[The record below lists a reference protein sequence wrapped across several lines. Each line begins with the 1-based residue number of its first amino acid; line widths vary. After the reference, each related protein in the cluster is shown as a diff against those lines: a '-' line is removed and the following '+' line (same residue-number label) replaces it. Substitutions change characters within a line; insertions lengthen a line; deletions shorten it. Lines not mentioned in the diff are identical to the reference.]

1 MFPTP
6 PCLPD
11 AEGKP
16 SDIWM
21 HQPDDSAVLLM
32 PFSGFHVRSKNA
44 SEDICID
51 DLPAALLERLSQKE
65 ERRRKA
71 LAGFSPRLHPRRGR
85 RGGERGREGEDTA
98 AQVRHRRH
106 EVCLVLSPPKSDLTS
121 GDELEQPGAA
131 SS

>member
-1 MFPTP
+1 MSEAKMP
-6 PCLPD
+6 LP
-11 AEGKP
+11 
-16 SDIWM
+16 
-21 HQPDDSAVLLM
+21 
-32 PFSGFHVRSKNA
+32 
-44 SEDICID
+44 EDICID

-106 EVCLVLSPPKSDLTS
+106 EVCLVLSPPKSDLNCKIILAHV
-121 GDELEQPGAA
+121 ECNAA
-131 SS
+131 RHILSTFGQ